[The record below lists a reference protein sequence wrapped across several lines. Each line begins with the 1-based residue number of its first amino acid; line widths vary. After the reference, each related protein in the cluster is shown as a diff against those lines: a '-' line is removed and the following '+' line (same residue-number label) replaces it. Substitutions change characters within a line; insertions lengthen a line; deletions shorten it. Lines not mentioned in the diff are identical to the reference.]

1 MPQISIIIPAYNNS
15 RYLPECVHSVTH
27 QEFTDLEVI
36 IVDDA
41 STDDTPA
48 VASRL
53 AAEDSRIKFIRHDKN
68 SGTLAS
74 RKTGVLSSKGKFVM
88 LMDQDDELTAG
99 ALTALNSFA
108 EKHQADIYHFG
119 VQVQAA
125 NSSAQ
130 QAVSGM
136 SAFLTPKPRQLTE
149 DAILS
154 TQFSHDDG
162 FDWHVHHKMYAGD
175 FARSAYAMAAD
186 RRLVLSDDL
195 YMSFIL
201 DATASTYI
209 GIPDSPWY
217 IYHLGRGDTLG
228 QQLTTDA
235 LETMSQRDA
244 QALSMLHDFVEHNH
258 GTISRSDWN
267 ERLTDVQNRLIEHTM
282 NEWKDNLPDNAKSDA
297 LQCILGNWSPDT
309 VCGELYRYVRD
320 YAYAYLISQ
329 NRSSATS
336 LEEKNQAERY
346 LHLAQRIEQQNG
358 LPTGCNNK
366 HYLELRDIAYSHLE
380 DSGLLST
387 QEFQKSNK
395 TGSGYLKVM
404 LERLFSRHQDKPV
417 R

>member
-15 RYLPECVHSVTH
+15 RYLPECVYSVTR
-27 QEFTDLEVI
+27 QKFADLEVI

-41 STDDTPA
+41 STDNTPA
-48 VASRL
+48 VTSRL
-53 AAEDSRIKFIRHDKN
+53 AAEDSRIKFIRHNEN

-74 RKTGVLSSKGKFVM
+74 RKTGILSSQGKFVM
-88 LMDQDDELTAG
+88 LMDQDDELAAD
-99 ALTALNSFA
+99 ALTALNGFA
-108 EKHQADIYHFG
+108 EKNQADIYHFG
-119 VQVQAA
+119 VQVRAA

-130 QAVSGM
+130 QAASGM
-136 SAFLTPKPRQLTE
+136 TSFLTPKPRQLTNE
-149 DAILS
+149 EILA
-154 TQFSHDDG
+154 TQFSPDDG

-201 DATASTYI
+201 DAAASTYI

-228 QQLTTDA
+228 QQLTVEA

-244 QALSMLHDFVEHNH
+244 QALSMLRDFVEHNRSN
-258 GTISRSDWN
+258 ISRSDWD

-282 NEWKDNLPDNAKSDA
+282 NEWKDNLPDNAKSNA
-297 LQCILGNWSPDT
+297 LQCILDNWSPDT

-320 YAYAYLISQ
+320 YAYAYLVSQ
-329 NRSSATS
+329 NKSSAIS
-336 LEEKNQAERY
+336 LDEKAQAERY
-346 LHLAQRIEQQNG
+346 LHLAQHIEQQNG
-358 LPTGCNNK
+358 LPAGCNNK
-366 HYLELRDIAYSHLE
+366 HYLGLRDIAYRHLK
-380 DSGLLST
+380 DSGLLPA
-387 QEFQKSNK
+387 QIPQKPVK
-395 TGSGYLKVM
+395 TSSGYLKVM
-404 LERLFSRHQDKPV
+404 FERLFLRHQDKPV

>member
-15 RYLPECVHSVTH
+15 RYLPECVHSVTR

-41 STDDTPA
+41 STDDTLVA
-48 VASRL
+48 ASRL
-53 AAEDSRIKFIRHDKN
+53 AAEDSRIKLIRHDKN

-74 RKTGVLSSKGKFVM
+74 RKTGILASKGKFVM
-88 LMDQDDELTAG
+88 LMDQDDELAAN
-99 ALTALNSFA
+99 ALISLNSFA
-108 EKHQADIYHFG
+108 EKHRADIYHFG

-130 QAVSGM
+130 QAASGM
-136 SAFLTPKPRQLTE
+136 TSFLTPKPRQLTDE
-149 DAILS
+149 DILAA
-154 TQFSHDDG
+154 QFSPDNG

-201 DATASTYI
+201 DATASTYV

-235 LETMSQRDA
+235 LDTMSQRDA
-244 QALSMLHDFVEHNH
+244 QALSMLRDFVEHNRSN
-258 GTISRSDWN
+258 INRSDWD
-267 ERLTDVQNRLIEHTM
+267 ERLMDVQNRLIEHTM
-282 NEWKDNLPDNAKSDA
+282 NEWKDNLPDNAKSNA
-297 LQCILGNWSPDT
+297 LQRVLVNWSPDT

-320 YAYAYLISQ
+320 HAYAYLVSQ
-329 NRSSATS
+329 DRSSATG
-336 LEEKNQAERY
+336 LKEKEQAERY
-346 LHLAQRIEQQNG
+346 LHLAQHIEQQNG
-358 LPTGCNNK
+358 LPDGCNNR
-366 HYLELRDIAYSHLE
+366 HYLELRNIAYGHLK
-380 DSGLLST
+380 DSGLLPPQT
-387 QEFQKSNK
+387 PQKSRNIN
-395 TGSGYLKVM
+395 SNHLKVM
-404 LERLFSRHQDKPV
+404 FERLFPRHQDKPV